1 MAITLLKAAQNFC
14 ARTGL
19 RVPTSV
25 VGSVDTQNVQILN
38 LLNEVLE
45 ELVDRWVFEELI
57 LETTFTT
64 IAAEDQGSILTIAP
78 LGFDRIINETIFDRT
93 QKIPIYGPIGPQAW
107 QQAKAFVPIGPA
119 YRYRIRGGHLLFNP
133 LPAAGHTCAFEYV
146 SNQIVLDTVSGFNK
160 SSFTLDTDT
169 FNLNSRLLTQ
179 GLRWKWKCEKGLPY
193 AQDKDLWETS
203 CLNEGARSGAKRT
216 LYQSGDATDGGVGP
230 VIIIPPGSWPL

>member
-1 MAITLLKAAQNFC
+1 
-14 ARTGL
+14 
-19 RVPTSV
+19 
-25 VGSVDTQNVQILN
+25 VQILN

-45 ELVDRWVFEELI
+45 ELVDRFVFEELI
-57 LETTFTT
+57 LETTFVTT
-64 IAAEDQGSILTIAP
+64 ASENQGSILTLAP
-78 LGFDRIINETIFDRT
+78 NGFDRIINETIFDRT

-107 QQAKAFVPIGPA
+107 QQAKAFVPIGPV
-119 YRYRIRGGHLLFNP
+119 YRYRIRGGNLLFNP
-133 LPAAGHTCAFEYV
+133 VAAAGHTCAFEYV
-146 SNQIVLDTVSGFNK
+146 SNWVVKDNVSGLNK
-160 SSFTLDTDT
+160 AAFTLDSDT

-203 CLNEGARSGAKRT
+203 CLNEAGRSGAKRT